1 MKKSR
6 VVAGLIFNLLIV
18 AAAVVGVLN
27 GIFGF
32 LGAQKFNDPMAALYD
47 FNAVCG
53 AFVGLIGL
61 LAVIADFAY
70 LGGKKPTKFLT
81 VMKLMAF
88 TTAWMTMI
96 VNLAVVAPNQADG
109 FNKVYDYQFAL
120 YFVILLPVLSLVS
133 FIVENK
139 ARLRLRAAFLGML
152 PPIIYWGTEI
162 ALVNTKVIT
171 DNLGGNVLALQEN
184 YWVNV
189 AWWAGIVLAS
199 FLVALLLILVHN
211 NGRKEETE
219 AKEPVKEAA
228 SEPEEKPADNAA
240 EPAAEK
246 AEDKAENKATG
257 PANPTANAKP
267 GEVVVE
273 EVKDDNAAKAKDNKA
288 AAPAP
293 ARASARV
300 DAAPVYV
307 PKKTYQI
314 IRTEDEKWAVVANG
328 KVALREFES
337 RSEALAFTK
346 GLIESHG
353 GVAKVHFVR
362 GKIL

>member
-88 TTAWMTMI
+88 TTAWVTMI

-162 ALVNTKVIT
+162 ALVNTKIIT
-171 DNLGGNVLALQEN
+171 DNLGGNILALQEN

-189 AWWAGIVLAS
+189 AWWVGIVLVS
-199 FLVALLLILVHN
+199 YLVALLLILVHN
-211 NGRKEETE
+211 NGRKEEVE

-228 SEPEEKPADNAA
+228 PEAEEKPADNAA
-240 EPAAEK
+240 EKPEEKADNKAAE
-246 AEDKAENKATG
+246 
-257 PANPTANAKP
+257 PANPTAKAKP

-273 EVKDDNAAKAKDNKA
+273 EVKDDNAAKAKDNKT

-293 ARASARV
+293 ARAP
-300 DAAPVYV
+300 APVYV

-314 IRTEDEKWAVVANG
+314 IKTEDEKWAVVANG
-328 KVALREFES
+328 KVAIREFES